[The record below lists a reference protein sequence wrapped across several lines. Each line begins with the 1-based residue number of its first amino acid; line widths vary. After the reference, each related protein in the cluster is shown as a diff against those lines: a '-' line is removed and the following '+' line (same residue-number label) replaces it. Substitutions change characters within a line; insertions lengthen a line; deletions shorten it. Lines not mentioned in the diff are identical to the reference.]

1 MARVKEAR
9 LKDAPLKD
17 VRGKDGATMREADA
31 AIDPRLLREISGCTC
46 LQLRRISRRVTQIYD
61 RRLAPADVTSNQFG
75 LLTHLQAAATPGIRA
90 ATASGGL
97 SIGQLADR
105 IGMDPTTLN
114 RNLKPLL
121 AAKLV
126 RDAVDAA
133 DARIR
138 QILITERGRQRLSQ
152 AIPFWRAAQADVVQA
167 LGNTTAQSLDGLLAT
182 TATALAAL

>member
-1 MARVKEAR
+1 MARVK
-9 LKDAPLKD
+9 
-17 VRGKDGATMREADA
+17 DGRAMHGGDE

-46 LQLRRISRRVTQIYD
+46 LQFRRISRRMTQIYD
-61 RRLAPADVTSNQFG
+61 RHLAAGDITSNQFG
-75 LLTHLQAAATPGIRA
+75 LLTYLQAAATPGIRA

-97 SIGQLADR
+97 SIGQLAER

-126 RDAVDAA
+126 RDAVDGA

-152 AIPFWRAAQADVVQA
+152 AIPLWRKAQAEVTQA
-167 LGNTTAQSLDGLLAT
+167 LGGDIAQSLNGLLET
-182 TATALAAL
+182 TVAALAEL